1 MLRSKHARLVA
12 LLLSGSTLAA
22 SLPTFAQGPKP
33 PAAAKA
39 KPVKKKSLKESL
51 KGEALDAFNRGVE
64 LYKNQ
69 NFEGAKAEFEQAYSL
84 SKDPRLLFNMA
95 IAERDSKRY
104 SRAVARL
111 EQLLKE
117 GDELSDKDKQDA
129 KDLLDGLKQYTA
141 PITVTVN
148 EPGATILVDDIE
160 VGKSPLDKPIT
171 VDVGERNFVVRK
183 AGFLDLSKR
192 LTVSGGKADKL
203 DLTLEASLKKG
214 TLSVK
219 ATLSVKLPAPAATA
233 ATIFVDGV
241 KQGEASW
248 QGEVSADK
256 HTVEIRAEGYVTESR
271 TETVA
276 FKGTTAIEVALRPD
290 QGTVRVE
297 TDKPDNVI
305 NIDDHEAGKGTWEG
319 KLSSGTHTLKVTR
332 SGAEPHTSQI
342 FVQTDQVSKVQVT
355 LRSKG
360 GVPWYAWVIGGGV
373 LIGGGV
379 ATYFLT
385 RPGTKDPQPGTIDP
399 KIVPVF
405 YRF

>member
-129 KDLLDGLKQYTA
+129 RDLLDGLKQYTA

-160 VGKSPLDKPIT
+160 VGKSPLDKPLV

-219 ATLSVKLPAPAATA
+219 ATGAPSATVV
-233 ATIFVDGV
+233 VDGV
-241 KQGEASW
+241 EQGVAPW
-248 QGEVSADK
+248 TGEVSADK
-256 HTVEIRAEGYVTESR
+256 HTVEIRAKGFVTESR

-290 QGTVRVE
+290 QGKVRVE
-297 TDKPDNVI
+297 TDKPDNLI
-305 NIDDHEAGKGTWEG
+305 NIDNQEVGKGTWEG
-319 KLSSGTHTLKVTR
+319 TLPSGTHALKVTR

-342 FVQTDQVSKVQVT
+342 FVQTDQISKVQVT